1 MSISVAFLFVYLA
14 TCLFI
19 GLLFYAIF
27 RRELEL
33 PTYQIKN
40 GPTSISVKKTFNGV
54 PGMDKGNATTQN
66 STTTQNGA
74 LPQPTMPKAPKPL
87 IVKTSYSQ

>member
-1 MSISVAFLFVYLA
+1 MSINLAFLFVYLA

-27 RRELEL
+27 KREIEL

-40 GPTSISVKKTFNGV
+40 GPPSISVKKGYNGV
-54 PGMDKGNATTQN
+54 PGMDKGKP
-66 STTTQNGA
+66 
-74 LPQPTMPKAPKPL
+74 LPKPTMPKAPKPL
-87 IVKTSYSQ
+87 IVKVPYSQ

>member
-27 RRELEL
+27 RREIEL
-33 PTYQIKN
+33 PTYQMKN

-54 PGMDKGNATTQN
+54 PGMGKG
-66 STTTQNGA
+66 SA
-74 LPQPTMPKAPKPL
+74 LPQPTMPIAPKPL

>member
-1 MSISVAFLFVYLA
+1 V
-14 TCLFI
+14 CLFI

-27 RRELEL
+27 RRDIEL

-40 GPTSISVKKTFNGV
+40 GPTSISVKKQYNGV
-54 PGMDKGNATTQN
+54 PGLDKGEP
-66 STTTQNGA
+66 

-87 IVKTSYSQ
+87 IVKTP

>member
-1 MSISVAFLFVYLA
+1 MSINLAFLFVYLA

-27 RRELEL
+27 KREIEL

-40 GPTSISVKKTFNGV
+40 GPPSISVKKGYNGV
-54 PGMDKGNATTQN
+54 PGMDKGKP
-66 STTTQNGA
+66 
-74 LPQPTMPKAPKPL
+74 LPEPTMPKAPKPV
-87 IVKTSYSQ
+87 IVKVPYSQ